1 MEGRPRSTACYPA
14 TGKNLYDILIHVEQ
28 EKLNAPKRS
37 FLVKEPCLAHFPEG
51 AAPYQRGG
59 CFPCACAEE
68 TSEWCFLCL
77 FSADPFEMMLK
88 SFLRYQSS
96 LNGDTGESHLRRKL
110 YESGVSKSLQSNLAL
125 IQKVTCSS
133 VEEKPYVAHGGKFN
147 ENDY

>member
-1 MEGRPRSTACYPA
+1 
-14 TGKNLYDILIHVEQ
+14 
-28 EKLNAPKRS
+28 
-37 FLVKEPCLAHFPEG
+37 
-51 AAPYQRGG
+51 
-59 CFPCACAEE
+59 
-68 TSEWCFLCL
+68 
-77 FSADPFEMMLK
+77 MMLK